1 MPFTKRFGQSG
12 LAASALMLLV
22 AGCSGGGT
30 PQASQKNE
38 TPPVKTPAP
47 AQPVTIRIGSN
58 PGQMSADEVT
68 RYVAE
73 PVKKKYPN
81 ITIEYVNFSTT
92 GQNLSDL
99 VAAKQA
105 PDLVANGIVNITKDF
120 IPLGLAYDMTELIK
134 KNGFDLNRIQPVY
147 FDAIRTASGQTGV
160 IGMPIWNQA
169 FGLVYNKGL
178 FDKFAAA
185 YPKDGMTWDQV
196 RDIAAKLTRN
206 EGGIQ
211 YYGLWVDDVYR
222 GANQLSLPFAD
233 WKTNK
238 SLLQSQDWKDLFTL
252 WTSLYQVPGFAAK
265 GTDYRKMFYQGQL
278 AMMSGSTSTAQTMLT
293 YPEVDWDVVTYP
305 QNPKAPGV
313 AQRVTDFDLFMTA
326 TSANKDAAF
335 QVISVVLSD
344 EVQSQISR
352 NGRMS
357 SLTSADIQNQF
368 GKDIP
373 QFQSK
378 NVLAFTK
385 PKLAAMP
392 EYKYNVSLD
401 AIVNEAFNTVLY
413 DGKDINTAL
422 RDGEEKMNQ
431 AIQAALNK

>member
-1 MPFTKRFGQSG
+1 MPITKPVGLSG
-12 LAASALMLLV
+12 IAASALLLLV
-22 AGCSGGGT
+22 AGCGGSET
-30 PQASQKNE
+30 TE
-38 TPPVKTPAP
+38 TPLADPKP
-47 AQPVTIRIGSN
+47 QPVTIRIGGN
-58 PGQMSADEVT
+58 PGQISADEVT
-68 RYVAE
+68 RYIAE

-81 ITIEYVNFSTT
+81 ITVEFVSFATA
-92 GQNLSDL
+92 GQNLTDL

-105 PDLVANGIVNITKDF
+105 PDLVANGIVNVTKDF

-134 KNGFDLNRIQPVY
+134 KNGFDANRIQPVY
-147 FDAIRTASGQTGV
+147 FDAIRTASGQTGI
-160 IGMPIWNQA
+160 IGIPIWNQA

-178 FDKFAAA
+178 FDKFATA

-196 RDIAAKLTRN
+196 RDTASKLTRN
-206 EGGIQ
+206 EGGVQ

-252 WTSLYQVPGFAAK
+252 WASLYQVPGFAAK
-265 GTDYRKMFYQGQL
+265 GTDYRKMFYQGKL

-305 QNPKAPGV
+305 ENPKAPGA

-344 EVQSQISR
+344 DVQRQISR

-357 SLTSADIQNQF
+357 SLKNADIQNEF

-373 QFQSK
+373 QFQTK
-378 NVLAFTK
+378 NVRAFTK

-392 EYKYNVSLD
+392 EYKYNVNLD
-401 AIVNEAFNTVLY
+401 MIVNDAFNTVLY

-431 AIQAALNK
+431 AIQAAINK

>member
-1 MPFTKRFGQSG
+1 MPLLKRFPHSG
-12 LAASALMLLV
+12 LAASALLLLAV
-22 AGCSGGGT
+22 GCGKEG
-30 PQASQKNE
+30 
-38 TPPVKTPAP
+38 TPAP
-47 AQPVTIRIGSN
+47 SGAPPAESPPAPVTIRIGAN
-58 PGQMSADEVT
+58 PGQMSADEAA
-68 RYVAE
+68 RYIAE
-73 PVKKKYPN
+73 PVKKKYPH
-81 ITIEYVNFSTT
+81 ITVEFVSFATQ
-92 GQNLSDL
+92 GHNLSDL

-105 PDLVANGIVNITKDF
+105 PDIVANGIVNVTKEF

-134 KNGFDLNRIQPVY
+134 KHGFDLNRIQPVY
-147 FDAIRTASGQTGV
+147 FDAIRTASGLPGV

-169 FGLVYNKGL
+169 FGLVYNKGI
-178 FDKFAAA
+178 FDKFATA
-185 YPKDGMTWDQV
+185 YPRDGMTWEQV
-196 RDIAAKLTRN
+196 RDVAAKLTRN
-206 EGGIQ
+206 DSGIQ

-233 WKTNK
+233 WKTNN
-238 SLLQSQDWKDLFTL
+238 SLLQSQDWKDLFAL
-252 WTSLYQVPGFAAK
+252 WYSLYQVPGFAAK
-265 GTDYRKMFYQGQL
+265 GTNYRTMFYQGQL

-313 AQRVTDFDLFMTA
+313 AQRVTDFDLFLTA
-326 TSANKDAAF
+326 TSANKEAAF
-335 QVISVVLSD
+335 QVITVALSD
-344 EVQSQISR
+344 EVQSDISR

-357 SLTSADIQNQF
+357 SLKSADIQNQF
-368 GKDIP
+368 GKGIP

-392 EYKYNVSLD
+392 EYKYNITLD
-401 AIVNEAFNTVLY
+401 QIVNEAFLSVLY

-431 AIQAALNK
+431 AIQAALQK